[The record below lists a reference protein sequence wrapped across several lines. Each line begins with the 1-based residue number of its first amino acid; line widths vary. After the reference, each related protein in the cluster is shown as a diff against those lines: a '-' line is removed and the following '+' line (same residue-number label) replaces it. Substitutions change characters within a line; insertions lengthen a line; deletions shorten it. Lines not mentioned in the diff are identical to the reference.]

1 MEVGVKVSLRVF
13 SRRDDCAV
21 TARLQ
26 TVLKTGFIVS
36 LVLRPCSERMTLL
49 SYGIILSFYKAKLIS
64 NAKFQLFADVDRRTC

>member
-36 LVLRPCSERMTLL
+36 LVLPL
-49 SYGIILSFYKAKLIS
+49 
-64 NAKFQLFADVDRRTC
+64 QRTNDIVVLWNYFIVL

>member
-36 LVLRPCSERMTLL
+36 LVLPLQRTNDIVVLWN
-49 SYGIILSFYKAKLIS
+49 YFIFYKAKLLVK
-64 NAKFQLFADVDRRTC
+64 AYFKC